1 MSIRRRRITVFPI
14 VNTIIL
20 SLLAAVTLLPLV
32 YLVYGSFIDPRDYFE
47 FGVTFPLKRISLA
60 NYEILLFQDGRVPR
74 AFGIS
79 VYVTALGTIL
89 STVVTGALAYPLNK
103 RDLPFKTAITFFIF
117 FTMLFGG
124 GLVPT
129 YLVVK
134 GLGLFNNHLSLILPG
149 LVGAWYV
156 FLFRNFFATIPV
168 SLEESAVID
177 GANEV
182 QIFTRIMLPL
192 SQPIIFTVGLFYAVS
207 YWNKW
212 FDALIYLFDS
222 NMYPLQLILRNII
235 YSSENMAAAGQ
246 SGSAASVVSA
256 PPDVLKMCAIVV
268 STAPIASI
276 YPFVQKHF
284 IKGVL
289 VGAIKG

>member
-1 MSIRRRRITVFPI
+1 MIARARPIAVFPV
-14 VNTIIL
+14 VNTIVL
-20 SLLAAVTLLPLV
+20 TLLAGVTLLPLL
-32 YLVYGSFIDPRDYFE
+32 YLLYGSFIDPRDYFE
-47 FGVTFPLKRISLA
+47 YGMTFPLKRISLA
-60 NYEILLFQDGRVPR
+60 NYEILLMQDGRIPR
-74 AFGIS
+74 AFSIS
-79 VYVTALGTIL
+79 FFVTAVGTVL
-89 STVVTGALAYPLNK
+89 STIVTGALSYPLTK
-103 RDLPFKTAITFFIF
+103 KDLPFRTAITFFIF

-134 GLGLFNNHLSLILPG
+134 GLGLFNNYLSLILPG

-156 FLFRNFFATIPV
+156 FLFRNFFATIPS

-182 QIFTRIMLPL
+182 QIFWRIMVPL
-192 SQPIIFTVGLFYAVS
+192 SKPIIFTVGLFYAVA

-222 NMYPLQLILRNII
+222 KMYPLQLILRNII
-235 YSSENMAAAGQ
+235 YSSENMAASGQ
-246 SGSAASVVSA
+246 TGSAASVSSA
-256 PPDVLKMCAIVV
+256 PPDVLKMCAIVI
-268 STAPIASI
+268 STLPIASV